1 MLITLAK
8 TGIQAH
14 YPAANITAIVVTES
28 GWPSK
33 GASDESDTTIDNANN
48 YNSNYG
54 QDSAAVDA
62 FIQRC
67 NLDPDS
73 LITVSPREMDDC
85 NGHGSR
91 MPVKLRAFV
100 ELTMDVASASSRRY
114 FFEVMSFFATTEH
127 EKERLKDFASPQGRS
142 QGARSV
148 QQVRSTSPPS
158 SESDSVKYAC
168 VVDDFRNHVA
178 HSPPLD
184 SDQFYRAGIA
194 VVNFISD
201 LVHSKL
207 PLSDGMGILSYYK
220 RMNKKIES
228 LLSSLEVRYQQ
239 VPMPTPVPSFNNG
252 GGTLDKLCQLMLE
265 DEPIV
270 YPTTDKSSSKM
281 GFDNLDSDESSTE
294 DEFSLLEDMY
304 GSSETS
310 SLNSTEEQLES
321 DQLSLWPY
329 PIAGQ

>member
-1 MLITLAK
+1 
-8 TGIQAH
+8 
-14 YPAANITAIVVTES
+14 
-28 GWPSK
+28 
-33 GASDESDTTIDNANN
+33 
-48 YNSNYG
+48 
-54 QDSAAVDA
+54 
-62 FIQRC
+62 
-67 NLDPDS
+67 
-73 LITVSPREMDDC
+73 MDDY

-142 QGARSV
+142 QGAGSV
-148 QQVRSTSPPS
+148 QQVSSTSPPS

-168 VVDDFRNHVA
+168 VVDDFQNHVA

-194 VVNFISD
+194 AVNFISD

-207 PLSDGMGILSYYK
+207 PLSYGMGILSYYK

-239 VPMPTPVPSFNNG
+239 VPMPTPVSSFNNG

-270 YPTTDKSSSKM
+270 CPTTDKSSSKM

-304 GSSETS
+304 GSS
-310 SLNSTEEQLES
+310 LKFILKQH
-321 DQLSLWPY
+321 
-329 PIAGQ
+329 